1 LRKASKWF
9 KNRGIVVNCIY
20 DSTGSGTAADFDTIS
35 KGQGQGVI
43 ARLFTSN
50 RTRQWDGFTEDV
62 LRSEG
67 FKGDVDRLL
76 ASHGS
81 VTSIE
86 GITKEQGQETKKEIL
101 VCTHGS
107 RDCRCSDLG
116 GALVKSLRSEIS
128 KRNLDVQVREIA
140 HVGGHK

>member
-1 LRKASKWF
+1 M
-9 KNRGIVVNCIY
+9 
-20 DSTGSGTAADFDTIS
+20 
-35 KGQGQGVI
+35 
-43 ARLFTSN
+43 
-50 RTRQWDGFTEDV
+50 
-62 LRSEG
+62 RSEG

-86 GITKEQGQETKKEIL
+86 GITKDQDQEQTRETKKEIL